1 MKTKRI
7 VIVGGGSAG
16 WMTATTFVRCF
27 PDWNVTLVES
37 PNIPI
42 SGVGESTLQTIN
54 QWLNLVGIEDK
65 DFMKA
70 TDAVYKLSIKFE
82 NFYKQNDGGFHYP
95 FSHPYLENTK
105 HGLNDW
111 HYKKAYKPE
120 THNSDYANSF
130 YSIMALVN
138 KNKFSKNTDQRLPN
152 YKYGHHTAFHFDA
165 TKFGL
170 WLRDTICL
178 PAGLNHIKSEV
189 NKIHQCP
196 DGSINA
202 IELEDNKIIKGDLY
216 IDCTGFKS
224 LLLADALREPFDSYR
239 WMLPNNR
246 AWATRVQYTNKE
258 KQLEPYTTST
268 ALSNGWIWNIPLWS
282 RIGTGYVYSDDHVE
296 PEVALNE
303 FKMYLSSKD
312 IDVSNLE
319 FKDLKMRIG
328 LHDRIFVKNVC
339 AIGLSAGFIEPLESN
354 GLYTVHM
361 FLVELMRTLDRSRS
375 IDDIASEWDKGIF
388 NLTCK
393 KMFREFA
400 TFVSMHYGLTQRTD
414 NQYWKDC
421 YNRNIDHEL
430 LDESLSHVYG
440 YKNFGLDRT
449 VGKQFYATGGFP
461 MIASGMG
468 YNAVDRITEGTDLDQ
483 FNKDDIEKI
492 ISNLDS
498 NKNQWEQVVKTIP
511 TMYEYLNSTI
521 YKE

>member
-1 MKTKRI
+1 MSKKI

-16 WMTATTFVRCF
+16 WMTATTFIRCF
-27 PDWNVTLVES
+27 PDWDISLIES

-54 QWLNLVGIEDK
+54 QWLSLVGIKDK

-105 HGLNDW
+105 FGLNDW

-120 THNSDYANSF
+120 THNSDYANCF

-138 KNKFSKNTDQRLPN
+138 ENKFSKNTDKRLPD

-165 TKFGL
+165 TKFGI
-170 WLRDTICL
+170 WLRDTICI
-178 PAGLNHIKSEV
+178 PEGVTHITSEV
-189 NKIHQCP
+189 NKVHTLK
-196 DGSINA
+196 DGSISA
-202 IELEDNKIIKGDLY
+202 VELDNGVIAKGDLY

-224 LLLADALREPFDSYR
+224 LLLDKTLHEPFESYR

-246 AWATRVQYTNKE
+246 AWATRIPYTDKE
-258 KQLEPYTTST
+258 KQLEPFTSST
-268 ALSNGWIWNIPLWS
+268 AISNGWVWNIPLWS
-282 RIGTGYVYSDDHVE
+282 RIGTGYVYSDDHVT

-303 FKMYLSSKD
+303 FKMYLNCKGVD
-312 IDVSNLE
+312 HSNLE

-361 FLVELMRTLDRSRS
+361 FLVELMRTLDRNQGASG
-375 IDDIASEWDKGIF
+375 IASEWDKGVF
-388 NLTCK
+388 NITCK
-393 KMFREFA
+393 KMFKEFA
-400 TFVSMHYGLTQRTD
+400 TFVSMHYGLTQRSD
-414 NQYWKDC
+414 NEYWKDC
-421 YNRNIDHEL
+421 YNRSYDHDL
-430 LDESLSHVYG
+430 LEESLSHVYG
-440 YKNFGLDRT
+440 FKNFGLDRT
-449 VGKQFYATGGFP
+449 VGKQFYPTGGFP
-461 MIASGMG
+461 MIATGMG
-468 YNAVDRITEGTDLDQ
+468 YNPVDRITEKIDLDK
-483 FNKDDIEKI
+483 FNESAVENM

-498 NKNQWEQVVKTIP
+498 NKKQWAQAVKTVP